1 MEKNNNMK
9 HKRGEPLIMHKYCSQ
24 LVVFD
29 NVGEGY
35 FAYCPNCEEFKRT

>member
-9 HKRGEPLIMHKYCSQ
+9 HKRGEPLIMHEYCSQ
-24 LVVFD
+24 RVVFD